1 MQQANDLMSKLMD
14 VAIPGQSLTK
24 TPGGYPW
31 EKPPQFTNPEK
42 ALMSIIDAAT
52 SEKMAP
58 RIVAL
63 MELGTPLT
71 VLAKTILMT
80 GFIEGKWTPDMMIL
94 LSEPVYVLLL
104 RLAKEAG
111 IKPVLDLPP
120 APDPLEEELIRQR
133 MGAADNLPPVEEP
146 PGMPLPVEGG
156 LMDPMMEEP
165 ALG

>member
-1 MQQANDLMSKLMD
+1 MQPNNDLMAKLMD

-24 TPGGYPW
+24 NPGSYPW
-31 EKPPQFTNPEK
+31 EKPPQYTNPEK
-42 ALMSIIDAAT
+42 ALMSIIEATT

-58 RIVAL
+58 RLVAL

-94 LSEPVYVLLL
+94 LGEPVYMLLV
-104 RLAKEAG
+104 RLAKEAK

-120 APDPLEEELIRQR
+120 KPDPLQDELIRR
-133 MGAADNLPPVEEP
+133 RAGMAEAPPPVEEP
-146 PGMPLPVEGG
+146 PGMPLPTDGG
-156 LMDPMMEEP
+156 LMEPMLEEP